1 MDRNLTL
8 PDIYQTATKPPRDGC
23 VTNNRLERTV
33 VALPYDYLVI
43 AWFAIAL
50 ISTAYVA
57 YDQFAGNPEPTVV
70 KWASSWSRC
79 TWGQWASCS
88 TCLPT
93 KSAAWGVRA
102 IHLPTLEAGGGST
115 IHCVAGDAT
124 GIIVAAATT
133 ALLGLPMWID
143 LIVEY
148 LAGFSSL
155 NIPVPL
161 HEAHD
166 ERRHILAPP
175 R

>member
-1 MDRNLTL
+1 MT
-8 PDIYQTATKPPRDGC
+8 PIACVVASTSCPVCSSVCAHTPEATSRISPCMITFFFLMIRPPPRS
-23 VTNNRLERTV
+23 TLF
-33 VALPYDYLVI
+33 PYTTL
-43 AWFAIAL
+43 FR
-50 ISTAYVA
+50 S
-57 YDQFAGNPEPTVV
+57 
-70 KWASSWSRC
+70 
-79 TWGQWASCS
+79 ASCS

-166 ERRHILAPP
+166 ERRHIRAPP

>member
-70 KWASSWSRC
+70 K
-79 TWGQWASCS
+79 
-88 TCLPT
+88 
-93 KSAAWGVRA
+93 
-102 IHLPTLEAGGGST
+102 
-115 IHCVAGDAT
+115 AT
-124 GIIVAAATT
+124 FLREST
-133 ALLGLPMWID
+133 ALPLTHE
-143 LIVEY
+143 VQV
-148 LAGFSSL
+148 GFW
-155 NIPVPL
+155 
-161 HEAHD
+161 
-166 ERRHILAPP
+166 
-175 R
+175 